1 MESIR
6 LETVGL
12 KPTNTRSI
20 DLKTTIIVDSDT
32 IAVQIGAAVQV
43 PIKWS
48 DGVYSLYAD
57 GNEAWEQTKT
67 NISELQASI
76 ASLLGVKIED
86 TNLIL
91 AFSDPRRMY
100 FRHKLL
106 PTYKANRQKRD
117 GPMLV
122 AFLKK
127 KMAEKYK
134 TYCIKDLEADDI
146 LGILATDE
154 YFIQN
159 DCVMVSVDKD
169 LRTVPGKHYNPNK
182 PEEGIIHINEFL
194 ADAYHLTQTLVGD
207 TTDGYKGCPGIG
219 PVSASK
225 IDLQGD
231 RAWSNVVAAFK
242 KAGQTEE
249 EALVQAR
256 VAKILQADNYNFET
270 KEITLWNPK

>member
-1 MESIR
+1 M
-6 LETVGL
+6 
-12 KPTNTRSI
+12 
-20 DLKTTIIVDSDT
+20 KTTIIVDSDT

-48 DGVYSLYAD
+48 DGVYSMYAD
-57 GNEAWEQTKT
+57 GNEAWEQVKN
-67 NISELQASI
+67 NISDLQASI
-76 ASLLGVKIED
+76 ASLLGEKVED
-86 TNLIL
+86 TGLIL
-91 AFSDPRRMY
+91 AFSDPRRLY
-100 FRHKLL
+100 FRHKIL
-106 PTYKANRQKRD
+106 PTYKASRQKRD

-159 DCVMVSVDKD
+159 ECVMVSVDKD
-169 LRTVPGKHYNPNK
+169 LLTVPGRHYNPNK
-182 PEEGIIHINEFL
+182 PEEGITYVNEVL
-194 ADAYHLTQTLVGD
+194 ASKNHLHQTLVGD
-207 TTDGYKGCPGIG
+207 TTDGYKGCPGVG
-219 PVSASK
+219 PVSAKK
-225 IDLQGD
+225 IKLIGPD
-231 RAWSNVVAAFK
+231 AWSNVVAAFK

-249 EALVQAR
+249 EALIQAR